1 MKTKIYSQIKMH
13 LKNITKI
20 EKNTKKMKYKA
31 SKH

>member
-13 LKNITKI
+13 MKNITKI
-20 EKNTKKMKYKA
+20 ENTKKMKYKA